1 MWTTE
6 RRQPATLAGN
16 RRGYIASVLRLPK
29 RERVAVCLLVGLAIL
44 VVSGC
49 RQDMAETGRI
59 KPLEPSPVF
68 DDQRSARPLVPGTVA
83 RDQLWVDQA
92 AYTGRVNNAPVT
104 TLPVP
109 LTLALVK
116 EGRERFEIFCAPCHG
131 RTGYGDG
138 MVVQRGFRPPPSYHT
153 DRLRQAPIG
162 HFFAVMTYGYGN
174 MPDYAAQVTPEERWA
189 IAAYI
194 RALQLS
200 QDAKVATLPEP
211 DRLKIEQTK

>member
-6 RRQPATLAGN
+6 RRQPETLAGN
-16 RRGYIASVLRLPK
+16 RRGHIAFVLRLSK
-29 RERVAVCLLVGLAIL
+29 RGRLTVCLLVGLAIL
-44 VVSGC
+44 VMSGC

-68 DDQRSARPLVPGTVA
+68 DDHRSARPLVPGTVA
-83 RDQLWVDQA
+83 RDQLWADEAV
-92 AYTGRVNNAPVT
+92 YTGRTNNAPVT
-104 TLPVP
+104 ALPVP

-153 DRLRQAPIG
+153 DRLRQVPIG